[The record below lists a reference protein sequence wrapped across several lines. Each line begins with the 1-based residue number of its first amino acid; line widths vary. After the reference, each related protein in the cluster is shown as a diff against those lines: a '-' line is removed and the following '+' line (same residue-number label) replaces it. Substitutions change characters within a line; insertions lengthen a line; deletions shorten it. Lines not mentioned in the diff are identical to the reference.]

1 MKNKSVLALAL
12 LCGFSFSQNIS
23 YADGETVIYNKD
35 GIVLKLNGDDKGTFK
50 VSIENNSSKDMFGV
64 KLKSEDIKGL
74 KIVGGKEIE
83 IGNVKAGEKRV
94 LDEKELKFEI
104 EKAIQHSIKKGKLS
118 KTGVD
123 GVYKIYIPIAIAGM
137 VGAICVLVS
146 KKRNAKRLL
155 SVAIGT
161 GILASSILTYTT
173 NADVIY
179 KNSVDVGGKINI
191 SDKSYDYIGV
201 LMWNDVETGKIN
213 EKDNTKPDITPNK
226 PDTKPDITP
235 NKPDT
240 KPDTKPDEP
249 SVPSNPEEKD
259 KVVEIE
265 DANLK
270 KFILDKLHA
279 YNGEDSFEAEMKE
292 YNFKLT
298 DKSYR
303 KDKNS
308 NDIYKSDLEKIEAL
322 GIRGMDASEENLIE
336 VSSIKGLEFCKN
348 LKSLTI
354 SSGEIPDDYE
364 EIRYSEGA
372 IKDLTPLS
380 ALKNLEF
387 LRLSHNE
394 ISDVSPLKDLT
405 NLKSLYISHNNISDI
420 SALENLKNLEN
431 FDFAVNKVSDMSIVK
446 NFTKLKLLDIYSNKI
461 SNIDAVKD
469 LEKLLY
475 FRADS
480 NKIEKIDS
488 LKNLKVL
495 EDLDLGSNALKDTSV
510 LNDLTNLK
518 KLSLKK
524 NNLKNI
530 DLSKLLNIEE
540 LDLEENELKDVSFL
554 ANMPNLKN
562 LYVQKNK
569 IENLNA
575 ISKLTNLQ
583 LLNFSDNSISDINF
597 VKDLVNVTSLR
608 ISNNVVSDISAI
620 KNLNELTDVHIDG
633 NKVKDFTVLNEKKGL
648 YEKIIHNQNIDFEK
662 ELESTEKTFEVDNVF
677 IGLEDI
683 AKDKKITVSS
693 ENKDITVVLENGKL
707 KFSLTDKTVEN
718 LNKGSLDFV
727 VNFEFE
733 NTLDY
738 TNTSNVLKLNV
749 ELKKVEKAKPE
760 EKDKFVDIEDA
771 KLLKV
776 INKNLDKNR
785 ADDQKVTVK
794 EMESLT
800 ELSLFLDENGKAHFP
815 IKMSKE
821 EKDDEPKKS
830 ILGEPQSLQGTK
842 DFKFAVTRGIKSIK
856 GLEYAKNLEK
866 LKLNENE
873 ISDISP
879 LKDLTKLKYLEIQ
892 RNRIVDIK
900 PLENLK
906 NLEFLKL
913 YNNLIEELKPLAG
926 LTNLKG
932 LDLHYNVTVEGDE
945 SHKKIS
951 KGITDISPLKDLK
964 NLDFLDISAN
974 RIEDV
979 SILKDFDKI
988 VDLDLSGNRIKNY
1001 TGLEDY
1007 IAKRLEKALNEGVG
1021 SMLHAGQTVSLGET
1035 LNVKSNEVS
1044 FGSPY
1049 LGIEELGKSIAKAFE
1064 KEYNVFEKSSTN
1076 IKGID
1081 ASYDKETKKITL
1093 KISDD
1098 AIAENNGKEVDLVVK
1113 LTDAEGAYGFTINS
1127 IKLKFDVV
1135 EEIVAEEYKDF
1146 YYNLFNKYNNFDEK
1160 YTNLTDEAN
1169 AKFSKT
1175 NRPKKDKNFT
1185 KEDFKMLKTFS
1196 IIDKNITDKMV
1207 KSLRYAE
1214 NLEEFKIMLNSASL
1228 KREVTNF
1235 DFLTK
1240 TPKLKQFFYQNQDYK
1255 NAKKEKFPTGV
1266 DFSKNTALEEVVISQ
1281 TDLSNVLPFKNL
1293 KLKQLSLQDNNI
1305 TNIFFIKDMS
1315 SLVRLDLDN
1324 NKISNL
1330 PDLSKMQNLVTLYL
1344 RDNNISDIS
1353 KLESLK
1359 NLEALHLRN
1368 NKISDISV
1376 LTKLPKLHR
1385 IYIDKNNALVN
1396 YMELVKKLKGINT
1409 LFVDEISKDDF
1420 EWMKEFAIRNEV
1432 DATEDEDKARM
1443 FRFEKLEI
1451 PVNVKKTEIKGGF
1464 IEIDNPLKDW
1474 ENNTIEEF
1482 DGENVNEEE
1491 IIKNNNLIFN
1501 ENKIK
1506 IKVQDKNKFEE
1517 VYEIIAENYEHM
1529 FGNKNYKQPATVS
1542 GKVVLKINI
1551 SE

>member
-74 KIVGGKEIE
+74 KIVCGKEIE

-94 LDEKELKFEI
+94 LDEKELKFEM
-104 EKAIQHSIKKGKLS
+104 EKAIQDSIKKGKLS

-179 KNSVDVGGKINI
+179 KNSVDVRGKINI
-191 SDKSYDYIGV
+191 NDEFYDYIGV
-201 LMWNDVETGKIN
+201 LMWNDVESEKTN
-213 EKDNTKPDITPNK
+213 EKDNTKPDIN
-226 PDTKPDITP
+226 P

-249 SVPSNPEEKD
+249 SVPNNPEEKD

-480 NKIEKIDS
+480 NKIENIDA
-488 LKNLKVL
+488 LKNLKLL
-495 EDLDLGSNALKDTSV
+495 EDLDLGNNKLKDTSV
-510 LNDLTNLK
+510 LNGLINLK
-518 KLSLKK
+518 KLSLKG
-524 NNLKNI
+524 NN
-530 DLSKLLNIEE
+530 
-540 LDLEENELKDVSFL
+540 
-554 ANMPNLKN
+554 
-562 LYVQKNK
+562 
-569 IENLNA
+569 IENLNLN
-575 ISKLTNLQ
+575 KLINLDD
-583 LLNFSDNSISDINF
+583 LNLENNKISDISFLKNST
-597 VKDLVNVTSLR
+597 KLANLNLKKNNIENIDNVSGLTKLTYLNLSDNL
-608 ISNNVVSDISAI
+608 ISNVEPLKSLTKLSSLYLSNNKISDISAL
-620 KNLNELTDVHIDG
+620 KNLNELSSIKLDG
-633 NKVKDFTVLNEKKGL
+633 NKIKDFSSINDKNGIF
-648 YEKIIHNQNIDFEK
+648 EKIIHNQNVDLGNVEV
-662 ELESTEKTFEVDNVF
+662 SEKTFEVDNVF
-677 IGLEDI
+677 VGLEDI
-683 AKDKKITVSS
+683 AKDKKIKVSS

-707 KFSLTDKTVEN
+707 KFSLTDKAIEN
-718 LNKGSLDFV
+718 LNKGALDFV

-733 NTLDY
+733 NDLDY
-738 TNTSNVLKLNV
+738 TNTPNVLKLNV
-749 ELKKVEKAKPE
+749 KLKKVEKAKPE
-760 EKDKFVDIEDA
+760 EKDKFVEIEDA

-1146 YYNLFNKYNNFDEK
+1146 YYNLFNKYNNFDKK

-1175 NRPKKDKNFT
+1175 NKPKKDKNFT

-1240 TPKLKQFFYQNQDYK
+1240 TPKLKQFIYQNQDYK
-1255 NAKKEKFPTGV
+1255 NAKKEKFPTEV
-1266 DFSKNTALEEVVISQ
+1266 DFSKNTALEKVVISQ
-1281 TDLSNVLPFKNL
+1281 TNLSNVFPFKNL

-1368 NKISDISV
+1368 NKITDISV

-1396 YMELVKKLKGINT
+1396 YMEVVKKLEGINT

-1474 ENNTIEEF
+1474 ENNAIEEF

-1506 IKVQDKNKFEE
+1506 IKVQDKTKFEE
-1517 VYEIIAENYEHM
+1517 VYEIVAENYEHT